1 MFDTQ
6 YKNWQRRKRNLGDRA
21 VGRRDEDLSGQTKR
35 IAKRLA
41 TTLESA
47 YYDHCL
53 DFGCGWGRFS
63 KLLADH
69 CGHLWVAD
77 LFDDWV
83 KRAASVDVITSPVVM
98 RSQKL
103 PIADESMDLVIDVM
117 TLQSIDNDG
126 LARRA
131 MHELRRVAA
140 PGAFVISLHI
150 MKPRSPTR
158 TAAQRASHLGL
169 SKWHEQVIADV
180 DVVDAQY
187 SYLVGT
193 RI

>member
-6 YKNWQRRKRNLGDRA
+6 YKSWQRRKKNLGDHA
-21 VGRRDEDLSGQTKR
+21 VGRRDEPLGGQTQR
-35 IAKRLA
+35 ISRHLER
-41 TTLESA
+41 TLESA

-63 KLLADH
+63 KLLASH
-69 CGHLWVAD
+69 CGHVWVAD

-83 KRAASVDVITSPVVM
+83 KRAAHADFITSPIIM

-103 PIADESMDLVIDVM
+103 PIADESMDLIVDVM

-126 LARRA
+126 LARKA

-140 PGAFVISLHI
+140 PGAFMVSLHI
-150 MKPRSPTR
+150 LKPKSPTR
-158 TAAQRASHLGL
+158 TAAQRAAHLGI
-169 SKWHEQVIADV
+169 SKWHEQILTDIDKAGDG
-180 DVVDAQY
+180 Y

-193 RI
+193 RA